1 MKRLVMVLTA
11 WSALM
16 VLASAQ
22 SIVVQPQARYNAWD
36 GGLQDPSSVF
46 SASWANGCL
55 TLSDFSIDCRHP
67 DYPDWY
73 VPCGWSNRRHWYIS
87 LDGISPAEFDP
98 DDPNSPIRTVE
109 LEVTFDL
116 TPVMEH
122 RRTVEAGLLV
132 LERPFPRYPPEVNN
146 QGSWWADGVLM
157 VANEFAGGSGGEVA
171 AFGGRLPFWAGGG
184 VRYTGGPITLVFR
197 YDGQQKRAQ
206 YEVRYGNTT
215 ATSPWLNPGDS
226 SSNYNNGPHGL
237 RFFRLGGYLQ
247 VNIAGQNGA
256 TDLPPNFHA
265 IARWCRIKFNGKTIL
280 GPGSGDVN
288 MDGIVDDEDLLI
300 VLFNF
305 GTGSGN

>member
-22 SIVVQPQARYNAWD
+22 SIVVRPYVWHGDA
-36 GGLQDPSSVF
+36 SSDF
-46 SASWANGCL
+46 SASFANGCL
-55 TLSDFSIDCRHP
+55 TLSDASTDCQGNS
-67 DYPDWY
+67 PDWY
-73 VPCGWSNRRHWYIS
+73 SLCGWGNRHNWFLS
-87 LDGISPAEFDP
+87 MDGISPTFFDP
-98 DDPNSPIRTVE
+98 DSDGSSLE

-116 TPVMEH
+116 TPVMQA
-122 RRTVEAGLLV
+122 RRTVEAGLFV
-132 LERPFPRYPPEVNN
+132 LERPFPRYPRDVND
-146 QGSWWADGVLM
+146 QGNWWADGVLM
-157 VANEFAGGSGGEVA
+157 VASESAGGSGGEVA

-215 ATSPWLNPGDS
+215 ATSPWLDPGDS
-226 SSNYNNGPHGL
+226 ASSYNNGPHGL
-237 RFFRLGGYLQ
+237 RFFHLGGYLQ

-265 IARWCRIKFNGKTIL
+265 IARWCRIKFNGKTVL

-288 MDGIVDDEDLLI
+288 MDGCVDDADLLTT
-300 VLFNF
+300 LFHF
-305 GTGSGN
+305 GTGCGN